1 MASPSILIVED
12 DDANRTS
19 LVRALKGA
27 GYDVIGAPTF
37 ENARQLLAAQHFDLL
52 ITDLRLGGF
61 NGLQLLVNRPLPAIV
76 ITGFADSV
84 LETEAK
90 HLGAGFLVKPFTL
103 TALFK
108 LVEEKLGAQPQVTFD
123 KARRW
128 VRKPIAEELVV
139 RVDDSQA
146 RVLDV
151 SYGGMRFELDEA
163 AELPPSFDINVPEK
177 DLAVHVDLVW
187 QSRTQEGNWLC
198 GVALSQIDNATANA
212 WHGLV
217 DAIA

>member
-1 MASPSILIVED
+1 VAPSILIVED

-27 GYDVIGAPTF
+27 GYDLTGAPTF
-37 ENARQLLAAQHFDLL
+37 ENARQLLATQRFDLL

-61 NGLQLLVNRPLPAIV
+61 NGLQLLVNRATPAIV
-76 ITGFADSV
+76 ITGFADPV

-90 HLGAGFLVKPFTL
+90 HLGAAFLVKPFTL
-103 TALFK
+103 AELFK
-108 LVEEKLGAQPQVTFD
+108 LVEEKLGAQPQVAFD

-128 VRKPIAEELVV
+128 VRKPIAEELLVD
-139 RVDDSQA
+139 VDDSRA

-151 SYGGMRFELDEA
+151 SYGGLRFELDEA
-163 AELPPSFDINVPEK
+163 AELPPSFDINVPAK

-187 QSRTQEGNWLC
+187 QGRTHEGSWLY
-198 GVALSQIDNATANA
+198 GVALSQVDNATANA

-217 DAIA
+217 DALA